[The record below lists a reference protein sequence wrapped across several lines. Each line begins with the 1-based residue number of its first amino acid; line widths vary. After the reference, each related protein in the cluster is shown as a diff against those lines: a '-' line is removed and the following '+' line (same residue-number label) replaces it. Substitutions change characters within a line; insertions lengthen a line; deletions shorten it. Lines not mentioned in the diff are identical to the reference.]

1 MQASSCV
8 RPSALP
14 APGRRAVRPAARGG
28 RLVCCA
34 SQLKDR
40 VAVVTGGASGGCWVW
55 VEAWQALRALLA
67 ACRLW
72 RRLVVWKG
80 DLEARGVLQKHRC
93 AEAALPVRRA
103 RAAAVVVAP
112 TAKRDSKLRCCI
124 AAAHLLRNVSLP
136 TQESAR
142 LPRDCLQRKG
152 RKWWWQVRPLRCTVL
167 LPASRGLRAHW
178 ARLCLRAGPRALST
192 DPLSKAGFT
201 SPNLQTGADLQLDRA
216 RQLASELGEGQAF
229 AQVCWSCCL
238 GCWPAAVTRVL
249 AAKLLGTKVVARV
262 LCIT

>member
-1 MQASSCV
+1 M
-8 RPSALP
+8 
-14 APGRRAVRPAARGG
+14 
-28 RLVCCA
+28 
-34 SQLKDR
+34 
-40 VAVVTGGASGGCWVW
+40 
-55 VEAWQALRALLA
+55 
-67 ACRLW
+67 
-72 RRLVVWKG
+72 
-80 DLEARGVLQKHRC
+80 
-93 AEAALPVRRA
+93 
-103 RAAAVVVAP
+103 
-112 TAKRDSKLRCCI
+112 
-124 AAAHLLRNVSLP
+124 SLP

-142 LPRDCLQRKG
+142 LPRVCLQRKG

-249 AAKLLGTKVVARV
+249 AAKLLGTKVVECSASRETAV
-262 LCIT
+262 HACLLVATSEHAMGPCSRSCSTLTHVANPDACGQPSPAALQPTDLHNAPCAAALRSRSTAMCATRTASPPQSRRQWTSLVRWTLW